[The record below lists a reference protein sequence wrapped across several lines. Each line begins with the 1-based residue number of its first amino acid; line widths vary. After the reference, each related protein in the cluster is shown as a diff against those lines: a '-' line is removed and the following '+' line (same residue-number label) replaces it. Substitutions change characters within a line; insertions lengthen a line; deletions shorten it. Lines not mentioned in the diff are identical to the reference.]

1 MLRLVSEFIKFQKNW
16 KIFLV
21 NHMCMI
27 FSKSMGMCCC
37 INNLKIYLLDSNF
50 LVKKGKS
57 NPVRQLR
64 IQIYLCHKHRR
75 QNFDSYLNILIWT
88 ESETAQKGPFSTGS
102 LNLSLKIYLKA
113 NTNAK
118 KIFFRSFFVEFLLYL
133 MRFQLF

>member
-1 MLRLVSEFIKFQKNW
+1 MLRLVSEFIKFKKNW

-88 ESETAQKGPFSTGS
+88 ESEKAQKGPFSTGS
-102 LNLSLKIYLKA
+102 LTY
-113 NTNAK
+113 
-118 KIFFRSFFVEFLLYL
+118 R
-133 MRFQLF
+133 

>member
-50 LVKKGKS
+50 LVKKG
-57 NPVRQLR
+57 NL
-64 IQIYLCHKHRR
+64 IQ
-75 QNFDSYLNILIWT
+75 
-88 ESETAQKGPFSTGS
+88 
-102 LNLSLKIYLKA
+102 
-113 NTNAK
+113 
-118 KIFFRSFFVEFLLYL
+118 FVS
-133 MRFQLF
+133 